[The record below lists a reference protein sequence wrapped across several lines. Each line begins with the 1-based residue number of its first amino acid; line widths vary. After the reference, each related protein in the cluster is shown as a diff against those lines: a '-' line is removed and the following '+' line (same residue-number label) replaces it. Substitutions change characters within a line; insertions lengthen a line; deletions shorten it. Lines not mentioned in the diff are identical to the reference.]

1 MSTAIIFQIVLRNYL
16 SCLISLVVGWD
27 LVGIN
32 IFGIKLIRLFETLC
46 NVTPNRQFNDSFSLF
61 RIISSHRCLVYLN
74 TTFQSFNQQ
83 SSGFNI

>member
-16 SCLISLVVGWD
+16 SCSISLVVGWD

-46 NVTPNRQFNDSFSLF
+46 NVTPNRHNSMSVSPFLK
-61 RIISSHRCLVYLN
+61 
-74 TTFQSFNQQ
+74 
-83 SSGFNI
+83 